1 MSGHAK
7 KRHTKDNEV
16 EIIVRSGSKRREF
29 RLKNSEGILRLVNY
43 IKSTL
48 PEDAM
53 TPDEAFKHLNDEYT
67 KPGALLQGYRLK
79 AGLTQEELAEKLG
92 PEVQQAHISAMESGL
107 RAISKKMAQRLA
119 EILNTNYKKFL

>member
-7 KRHTKDNEV
+7 KRRTKDEV
-16 EIIVRSGSKRREF
+16 EVVVKTGSKSKEF
-29 RLKNSEGILRLVNY
+29 RLKSSEGILRLVNY
-43 IKSTL
+43 IKSTF
-48 PEDAM
+48 PEDTL

-92 PEVQQAHISAMESGL
+92 KEVQQAHISSMENGS
-107 RAISKKMAQRLA
+107 RAISRKMAQRLA
-119 EILNTNYKKFL
+119 EILNTNYRRFL

>member
-7 KRHTKDNEV
+7 KRHTKDEV
-16 EIIVRSGSKRREF
+16 EVVVRTGSKSKEF
-29 RLKNSEGILRLVNY
+29 KLKSSEGILRLVNY

-48 PEDAM
+48 PED
-53 TPDEAFKHLNDEYT
+53 TLIPDEAFKHLNDEYT

-79 AGLTQEELAEKLG
+79 AGLTQEDLAKKLG
-92 PEVQQAHISAMESGL
+92 SEVQQAHISSMESGS
-107 RAISKKMAQRLA
+107 RAISKRMAQRLA